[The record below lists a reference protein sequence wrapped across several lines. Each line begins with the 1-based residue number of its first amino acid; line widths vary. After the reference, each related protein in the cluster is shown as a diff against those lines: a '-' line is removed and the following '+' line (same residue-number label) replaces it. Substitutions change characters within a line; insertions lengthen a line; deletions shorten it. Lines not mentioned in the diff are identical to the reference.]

1 MPNSSSKCREY
12 VKINHFIAIEFLPC
26 STTDVCLPHSAA
38 CQSTHSRREGVRN
51 VAIYV
56 TMGSTSERQFR
67 IALILIRVRLVNMRR
82 RRRTGSAGTM
92 AAKTSLTC
100 HCFYYRSIQSRP
112 EIEHS
117 NLPPL
122 LLPLP
127 LCLPAGNNEQHFT
140 LRTNGCVALMHV
152 VGLSGL

>member
-26 STTDVCLPHSAA
+26 STTTDVCLPHSAA
-38 CQSTHSRREGVRN
+38 CQSTHSRREGVRG

-117 NLPPL
+117 
-122 LLPLP
+122 
-127 LCLPAGNNEQHFT
+127 CLPYSLSPSACLPETTSNT
-140 LRTNGCVALMHV
+140 LHSTRTDVL
-152 VGLSGL
+152 L